1 MDSPGKEN
9 VGPAVPIAQ
18 ATFVRALKDSD
29 PGSKPYFRKGDVLR
43 IIGFRRRGDLY
54 FELLPLKPPGEA
66 GRALRSDF
74 EVAHQAAVDRVGRE
88 AATEKERDC
97 FRSAVEWED

>member
-1 MDSPGKEN
+1 MNSPGKEN

-29 PGSKPYFRKGDVLR
+29 PGSKPYFRQGDVLR

-74 EVAHQAAVDRVGRE
+74 EVADQAAVDRVGRE